1 LFTIKVVQD
10 LPTCC
15 NKHGGCAQ
23 QLLKK
28 GNTQRRNS
36 NPAVARQQKPDAGST
51 SSRRLREK
59 ERERA
64 LRAAAQ
70 VDTRNPDLA
79 NGRHDT

>member
-10 LPTCC
+10 LPKCC
-15 NKHGGCAQ
+15 NKHGGFAEE
-23 QLLKK
+23 LKK

-36 NPAVARQQKPDAGST
+36 NAAVARQQKPDASGGS
-51 SSRRLREK
+51 SSRLREK

-64 LRAAAQ
+64 LRAAQ

-79 NGRHDT
+79 NGKHNT

>member
-1 LFTIKVVQD
+1 LFTIKVVQN

-15 NKHGGCAQ
+15 NKHGGFAE

-36 NPAVARQQKPDAGST
+36 NTAVARQQKPDAGS
-51 SSRRLREK
+51 SSSRLREK
-59 ERERA
+59 ERERV
-64 LRAAAQ
+64 LRAAQ